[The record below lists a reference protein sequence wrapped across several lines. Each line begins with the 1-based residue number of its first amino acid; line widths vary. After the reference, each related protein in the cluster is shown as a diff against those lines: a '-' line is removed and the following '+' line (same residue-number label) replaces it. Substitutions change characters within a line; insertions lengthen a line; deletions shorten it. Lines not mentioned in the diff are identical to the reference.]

1 MFKFFHVPKH
11 YVFNYKPRFFDEKQ
25 KEREER
31 FKKIKEQYEK
41 EQSIKTNQNQS
52 ESYRP
57 NISFRDHK
65 WERRQ
70 KQVNASKMRLI
81 IMIILALVL
90 YLLFFSNL
98 TSVIGKFFK

>member
-41 EQSIKTNQNQS
+41 EHSIKTRS
-52 ESYRP
+52 E
-57 NISFRDHK
+57 
-65 WERRQ
+65 ERR
-70 KQVNASKMRLI
+70 V
-81 IMIILALVL
+81 
-90 YLLFFSNL
+90 
-98 TSVIGKFFK
+98 GKD